1 MFVFWVVFVRLI
13 YLARN
18 QRTPYSRTIERNFWI
33 GVWIMDLST
42 SKYSWAIWWMVLF
55 LLVCIYYL
63 LNLNWITYLVDYLS
77 RDKVGL
83 PRLMEALQSTMWSTM
98 VRHATANHSL
108 RKVPLGSA
116 AIETQHGKDVD
127 SIGDTT
133 AADTNAV
140 NDKIDSNNFEDT
152 TQDDEDLNF
161 FDAFASALA
170 EVFEVLTLL
179 YYISS
184 YN

>member
-1 MFVFWVVFVRLI
+1 
-13 YLARN
+13 
-18 QRTPYSRTIERNFWI
+18 
-33 GVWIMDLST
+33 
-42 SKYSWAIWWMVLF
+42 
-55 LLVCIYYL
+55 
-63 LNLNWITYLVDYLS
+63 
-77 RDKVGL
+77 
-83 PRLMEALQSTMWSTM
+83 M

-108 RKVPLGSA
+108 RKISTESA

-133 AADTNAV
+133 ETDTNVV

-170 EVFEVLTLL
+170 EARTIRDRAREGE
-179 YYISS
+179 ISDS
-184 YN
+184 ERRNRAAEMANRLMQMLDLDDDDD

>member
-1 MFVFWVVFVRLI
+1 M
-13 YLARN
+13 
-18 QRTPYSRTIERNFWI
+18 
-33 GVWIMDLST
+33 
-42 SKYSWAIWWMVLF
+42 
-55 LLVCIYYL
+55 
-63 LNLNWITYLVDYLS
+63 S

-108 RKVPLGSA
+108 RKISTESA

-133 AADTNAV
+133 ETDTNVV

-170 EVFEVLTLL
+170 EARTIRDRAREGE
-179 YYISS
+179 ISDS
-184 YN
+184 ERRNRAAEMANRLMQMLDLDDDDD